1 MKIFDTNKN
10 GMVREGRSSEV
21 LLNIKGKYVQQGRG
35 SKVLLNIKDD
45 EIRKGRSS
53 NIECNTTD
61 KLNKIQLA
69 TVLFVLSLV

>member
-1 MKIFDTNKN
+1 MEVKEGHSSK
-10 GMVREGRSSEV
+10 VR
-21 LLNIKGKYVQQGRG
+21 LNIKRNYVRQGRG

-45 EIRKGRSS
+45 EIRKRRGS

-69 TVLFVLSLV
+69 AVLFVLSLV

>member
-1 MKIFDTNKN
+1 MD
-10 GMVREGRSSEV
+10 VREGRSSEV
-21 LLNIKGKYVQQGRG
+21 LLNIKGNYVRECRG

-45 EIRKGRSS
+45 EIRKGRGS

>member
-1 MKIFDTNKN
+1 MD
-10 GMVREGRSSEV
+10 VREERSSEV
-21 LLNIKGKYVQQGRG
+21 LLNIKGNYVREGRG

-45 EIRKGRSS
+45 EIRKGRGS

>member
-1 MKIFDTNKN
+1 MD
-10 GMVREGRSSEV
+10 VREGRSSEV
-21 LLNIKGKYVQQGRG
+21 LLNIKGNYVRECRG

-45 EIRKGRSS
+45 EIRKGRGS

-69 TVLFVLSLV
+69 TVLFVLRLV

>member
-1 MKIFDTNKN
+1 ME
-10 GMVREGRSSEV
+10 VREGRSSEV
-21 LLNIKGKYVQQGRG
+21 LLNIKGNYVRQGRG

-53 NIECNTTD
+53 NIDECNTTD

-69 TVLFVLSLV
+69 AVLFVLSLV

>member
-1 MKIFDTNKN
+1 MD
-10 GMVREGRSSEV
+10 VREGRNSEV
-21 LLNIKGKYVQQGRG
+21 LLNIKGNYVRECRG

-45 EIRKGRSS
+45 EIRKGRGS

-61 KLNKIQLA
+61 KLNRIQLA

>member
-1 MKIFDTNKN
+1 MD
-10 GMVREGRSSEV
+10 VREGRSSEV
-21 LLNIKGKYVQQGRG
+21 LLNIKGNYVRECRG

-45 EIRKGRSS
+45 EIRKGRGS

-61 KLNKIQLA
+61 KLNRIQLA

>member
-1 MKIFDTNKN
+1 MGNY
-10 GMVREGRSSEV
+10 VR
-21 LLNIKGKYVQQGRG
+21 QGRG

-45 EIRKGRSS
+45 EIRKGRGS

-69 TVLFVLSLV
+69 AVLFVLSLV